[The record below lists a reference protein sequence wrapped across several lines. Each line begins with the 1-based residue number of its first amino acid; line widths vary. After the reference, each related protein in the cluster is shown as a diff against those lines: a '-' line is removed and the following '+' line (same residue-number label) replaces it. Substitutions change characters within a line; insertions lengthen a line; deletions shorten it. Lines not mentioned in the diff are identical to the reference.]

1 MFKNKWSK
9 TTLSAAVLTAAT
21 AVATGPGVASAAS
34 APLSCARIAAHFDL
48 TRHQMPENIA
58 LAPDGSAYVTFAA
71 ARQVARIDSRGTTRI
86 LATLP
91 APADGGL
98 HTPVLG
104 FALTTGIV
112 RAHDGTL
119 YFLYA
124 TGTADL
130 TGLWRLRPGGEPQRI
145 AALPA
150 AGLPN
155 GLTLDPRTHT
165 LYVTDSVL
173 GTISSVP
180 TSGGTPRTWS
190 TAPELAS
197 TGFLGANGL
206 KIRNGALWATNLDR
220 GTLLRIP
227 ILRDGRALRGP
238 DPGHRSHRYRR
249 LRLHRPGRPDPCRPQ
264 RPRRGRPRPA
274 RRHPLYRPDRR
285 RRPAEPHVRRP
296 ARRHRLRPER
306 RLRHGQGPQPPP
318 RPPGQ
323 VTPNG
328 TGLADRVSHGAFVA
342 KYFNHGLIAGRRSS
356 CCRCFPR
363 APGRAVRPGAGPA
376 GRCRGEAD
384 RGRAGRVGDPC
395 ET

>member
-1 MFKNKWSK
+1 MFKNKWPK
-9 TTLSAAVLTAAT
+9 TALAAAVLTAAT
-21 AVATGPGVASAAS
+21 VAATGPGVASAVS

-48 TRHQMPENIA
+48 ARHQMPENIA

-71 ARQVARIDSRGTTRI
+71 ARQVARIDPRGTTRI

-91 APADGGL
+91 APADGGT

-155 GLTLDPRTHT
+155 GLTLDPRTRT
-165 LYVTDSVL
+165 LYITDSVL

-180 TSGGTPRTWS
+180 TIGGTPRTWS
-190 TAPELAS
+190 TASELAS

-206 KIRNGALWATNLDR
+206 KIHNGALWATNLDR

-227 ILRDGRALRGP
+227 ILRNGSAGTVQTRATGMAGIDDFAFTGQGDQILATLNGPSEVALIQPDGTHSTVLTAADGLQNPTSLALRGDTAYVLSAAYITAK
-238 DPGHRSHRYRR
+238 DPN
-249 LRLHRPGRPDPCRPQ
+249 LL
-264 RPRRGRPRPA
+264 
-274 RRHPLYRPDRR
+274 
-285 RRPAEPHVRRP
+285 
-296 ARRHRLRPER
+296 
-306 RLRHGQGPQPPP
+306 
-318 RPPGQ
+318 
-323 VTPNG
+323 
-328 TGLADRVSHGAFVA
+328 LAHL
-342 KYFNHGLIAGRRSS
+342 N
-356 CCRCFPR
+356 
-363 APGRAVRPGAGPA
+363 
-376 GRCRGEAD
+376 E
-384 RGRAGRVGDPC
+384 
-395 ET
+395 